1 MKVLKKFKWIFIGFA
16 ILFLFIAVWIGKDF
30 FKAQYGAL
38 YGNRLVGID
47 DVPITNEDINTI
59 KDFLMETE
67 GVTKVKVNVHGII
80 IYITILV
87 DENITIEKVKEILDG
102 AAQKLSAEQKGFY
115 DVSFLVNYAE
125 ESKKTD
131 FPIAGY
137 KNNNSDEIVW

>member
-1 MKVLKKFKWIFIGFA
+1 MKVLKKFKWIFIGFT
-16 ILFLFIAVWIGKDF
+16 ILFLFIAIWIGKDF

-47 DVPITNEDINTI
+47 DVPITTEDVNTI

-67 GVTKVKVNVHGII
+67 GVTKVTVNVHGMI
-80 IYITILV
+80 IYVTILV
-87 DENITIEKVKEILDG
+87 DENMTVDKVKEISNG
-102 AAQKLSAEQKGFY
+102 AVGKLSDEQKNFY

-125 ESKKTD
+125 ESDKTD
-131 FPIAGY
+131 FPLAGY